1 MKKTIVS
8 LCLLIGTAFYGFSQL
23 AMPDAATTP
32 SSNDSVAVQEA
43 EKTVQSRYYTPSKS
57 YKTERNDIR
66 RGNALFKEDKFY
78 EALEAYDEALKEN
91 GSSIRAR
98 FNKAVTLLQLQ
109 NDDNKGTSA
118 DPRVQAQKLFG
129 DLISDA
135 MQFDKDIAEKAYYNL
150 GNMAFND
157 EQYDQSIECYKS
169 ALRIDPN
176 NMQTRENLRLA
187 QLKKQEQEQ
196 NQDQQDQQQE
206 DQQQQQQQEQQDQ
219 QDQQQDQQEQQPQP
233 QDQKPMTNSAQQ
245 ILQTMQ
251 NKENATRKK
260 VQAKEEPA
268 TGRPQPEKPW

>member
-1 MKKTIVS
+1 MKKAILS
-8 LCLLIGTAFYGFSQL
+8 LCLMIGTAFYGSSQI
-23 AMPDAATTP
+23 AMPDAGTTSP
-32 SSNDSVAVQEA
+32 TNDSVVAQSA
-43 EKTVQSRYYTPSKS
+43 EKPVQSHYYTPSKS

-78 EALEAYDEALKEN
+78 EALEAYDDALKEN

-109 NDDNKGTSA
+109 SDDNKGTSA
-118 DPRVQAQKLFG
+118 DPRVQAQELFG
-129 DLISDA
+129 ELLSDA

-169 ALRIDPN
+169 ALRIDPD

-196 NQDQQDQQQE
+196 NQDKQDQQQEEQQQQQQQDQQQE
-206 DQQQQQQQEQQDQ
+206 Q
-219 QDQQQDQQEQQPQP
+219 QQQDQQEQQPQP